1 MKLNKKE
8 IKDVKDKIARETTI
22 AQYTYEESRQDL
34 NTTQND
40 FQEEKKQDRSDDE
53 NDNFFTPVKAT

>member
-8 IKDVKDKIARETTI
+8 IRDVKDKIARETTI

-40 FQEEKKQDRSDDE
+40 FQEEKKQDKIDD
-53 NDNFFTPVKAT
+53 